1 MPPAVVHPVEWYG
14 VDKPRGV
21 EPLKPPEPPPE
32 DRTDWSGYAQRRK
45 VEDDLQGAARQA
57 ELQPAGKADPIQ
69 QVLASARRA
78 GLNQTEVTQLRTHL
92 VALLPSVQAED
103 LKFLRNTVLR
113 CAQPLKALRSL
124 LEMTEIA
131 SQNPGRLRRDVALL
145 LVRGV
150 ADRLG
155 GKPLAG
161 GETIK
166 PQEASFAARALSRMT
181 DADYTHATRILESA
195 EEDGDRLKILKAIA
209 ERHDSLVNPAIND
222 LFRNM
227 TGLPSYFLGEVQSYA
242 ADLLS
247 QTGEV
252 KADAVGKTN
261 PLDVHPEE
269 YLRDGFFT
277 PDQQIQGGIYG
288 FCSAAMAMRCRQE
301 GANPETLR
309 QLVDVLAQIGEGLVE
324 QSGDDPDLLLDDA
337 TRDAIQSL
345 EDLGDVEQS
354 LAISELLIAARPC
367 VQQFRD
373 LAALAVHL
381 ERILS
386 HMIS

>member
-78 GLNQTEVTQLRTHL
+78 GLNQTEVTQLRSHL
-92 VALLPSVQAED
+92 VAVLPSVQAED
-103 LKFLRNTVLR
+103 LKFLRNTALR
-113 CAQPLKALRSL
+113 CAQPVKALRSF

-131 SQNPGRLRRDVALL
+131 SQYPGRLRRDVALL

-161 GETIK
+161 GENIK
-166 PQEASFAARALSRMT
+166 VQEASFAARALSRMT
-181 DADYTHATRILESA
+181 DADFVHATRILESA

-209 ERHDSLVNPAIND
+209 ERHDSLINPAIND
-222 LFRNM
+222 VFRNM

-242 ADLLS
+242 AEILS

-277 PDQQIQGGIYG
+277 ADQQIQGGIYG
-288 FCSAAMAMRCRQE
+288 FCSIAMAMRCRHE
-301 GANPETLR
+301 GADTETLR
-309 QLVDVLAQIGEGLVE
+309 QLVDVLAQIGEGLAE

-354 LAISELLIAARPC
+354 LAISELLIAAHPWI
-367 VQQFRD
+367 QQFRD
-373 LAALAVHL
+373 LAALVVHL

-386 HMIS
+386 HMTS